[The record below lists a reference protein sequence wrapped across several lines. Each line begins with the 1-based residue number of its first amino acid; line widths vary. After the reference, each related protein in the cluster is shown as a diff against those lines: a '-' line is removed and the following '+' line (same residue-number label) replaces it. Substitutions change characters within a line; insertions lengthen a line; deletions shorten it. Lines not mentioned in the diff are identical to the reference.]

1 MVSVPVSLPNFA
13 PVNFKFYVMEVKTQ
27 ERSGQRYVDILSNG
41 GFKAFFGDESN
52 KEAVMEL
59 LNTLLPEHRQIRD
72 IDYRPTEVQGPV
84 IGHSKEFKFDFICSD
99 ASGAKFIVET
109 QRYREKSWFK
119 RCVSYA
125 SRAYDRQNKTGFDY
139 DVPPVY
145 LIGLMGVDIDHPDEV
160 YWKDKY
166 ISEYTFR
173 EKECHDLLDETIVII
188 FAELTRFHKTEDEC
202 VTLQDKLLYLLKNS
216 GKMRTPPKWGNEK
229 PCKDLLDAFEIGD
242 FSKVKREQY
251 DKDMYDEK
259 RCNGELA
266 AARDDGRA
274 EGLEQGHAEGR
285 EEGHAE
291 AKIEMANKFKA
302 LGVDID
308 TIVQATG
315 LDKEVVEKL

>member
-1 MVSVPVSLPNFA
+1 MVEKIHA
-13 PVNFKFYVMEVKTQ
+13 
-27 ERSGQRYVDILSNG
+27 EREQKYVDILSNG

-52 KEAVMEL
+52 KEAVMTL
-59 LNTLLPEHRQIRD
+59 LNTMLPKHRQIKE
-72 IDYRPTEVQGPV
+72 IDYQPTEHQGPV
-84 IGHSKEFKFDFICSD
+84 IGQSKEFKYDFMCSD

-145 LIGLMGVDIDHPDEV
+145 LIGLMGVDIDHPDKE
-160 YWKDKY
+160 YWKDRY

-202 VTLQDKLLYLLKNS
+202 VTLEDKLLYLLKNS
-216 GKMRTPPKWGNEK
+216 GKMERPPKWAGEK
-229 PCKDLLDAFEIGD
+229 PCKDLLEAFAIGG
-242 FSKVKREQY
+242 FSKTKREQY

-259 RCNGELA
+259 RRNGELA
-266 AARDDGRA
+266 AAREDGIA
-274 EGLEQGHAEGR
+274 EGHARGHAKGHAEGHA
-285 EEGHAE
+285 EGLAEGHAKGHAE
-291 AKIEMANKFKA
+291 AKIEMAIKLKA

-315 LDKEVVEKL
+315 LDRETIENL

>member
-1 MVSVPVSLPNFA
+1 MKERA
-13 PVNFKFYVMEVKTQ
+13 Q

-59 LNTLLPEHRQIRD
+59 LNSLLPEHRQIKD
-72 IDYRPTEVQGPV
+72 IVYRPTEHQGPV
-84 IGHSKEFKFDFICSD
+84 IGHSKEFKFDFMCSD

-109 QRYREKSWFK
+109 QRYREKHWFK
-119 RCVSYA
+119 RCVGYA
-125 SRAYDRQNKTGFDY
+125 SRAYDRQNRTGFDY

-145 LIGLMGVDIDHPDEV
+145 LIGLMGVDIEHQ
-160 YWKDKY
+160 DKKQWMDRY

-202 VTLQDKLLYLLKNS
+202 ITLQDKLLYLLKNS
-216 GKMRTPPKWGNEK
+216 AQMKTPPKWGDEK
-229 PCKDLLDAFEIGD
+229 PCRDLLEAFEIDD
-242 FSKVKREQY
+242 FSKTKREQY

-259 RCNGELA
+259 RRIGELS

-274 EGLEQGHAEGR
+274 EGLAQGLAEGLEQGHAEGLAQ
-285 EEGHAE
+285 GHAE
-291 AKIEMANKFKA
+291 A
-302 LGVDID
+302 
-308 TIVQATG
+308 QAEIARKMLESGMSVEQIAQFTG
-315 LDKEVVEKL
+315 LTPEEIAAWQK

>member
-1 MVSVPVSLPNFA
+1 MR
-13 PVNFKFYVMEVKTQ
+13 
-27 ERSGQRYVDILSNG
+27 ERIEESGGQRYVDILSNG
-41 GFKAFFGDESN
+41 GFKAFFGDENN

-59 LNTLLPEHRQIRD
+59 LNTLLPEHRQIMD
-72 IDYRPTEVQGPV
+72 IDYRPTEHQGPV
-84 IGHSKEFKFDFICSD
+84 IGHSKEFKYDFMCSD

-109 QRYREKSWFK
+109 QRYREKYWFK
-119 RCVSYA
+119 RCVGYA

-145 LIGLMGVDIDHPDEV
+145 LIGLMGVDIDHPDRE
-160 YWKDKY
+160 YWKDRY

-216 GKMRTPPKWGNEK
+216 GRMKTPPKWGGEK
-229 PCKDLLDAFEIGD
+229 PCKNLLDAFEIGD
-242 FSKVKREQY
+242 FSKMKREQY

-259 RCNGELA
+259 RRNGELA
-266 AARDDGRA
+266 AAREDGRA
-274 EGLEQGHAEGR
+274 EGLAQGHAEGR
-285 EEGHAE
+285 EEAR
-291 AKIEMANKFKA
+291 IEMARKFRM

-315 LDKEVVEKL
+315 LDREAVEKL

>member
-1 MVSVPVSLPNFA
+1 MGNKIHA
-13 PVNFKFYVMEVKTQ
+13 
-27 ERSGQRYVDILSNG
+27 EREQRYVDILSNG

-52 KEAVMEL
+52 KEAVMAL
-59 LNTLLPEHRQIRD
+59 LNTMLPKHRQIKE
-72 IDYRPTEVQGPV
+72 IDYQPTEHQGPV
-84 IGHSKEFKFDFICSD
+84 IGQSKEFKYDFMCSD

-145 LIGLMGVDIDHPDEV
+145 LIGLMGVDIDHPDKE
-160 YWKDKY
+160 YWKDRY

-202 VTLQDKLLYLLKNS
+202 VTLEDKLLYLLKNS
-216 GKMRTPPKWGNEK
+216 GKMERPPKWAGEK
-229 PCKDLLDAFEIGD
+229 PCKDLLDAFAIGG

-259 RCNGELA
+259 RRNGELA
-266 AARDDGRA
+266 AAREDGIA
-274 EGLEQGHAEGR
+274 EGLAQGHAEGR
-285 EEGHAE
+285 AEGLAEGRAEGRAEGEAAGRAE
-291 AKIEMANKFKA
+291 AVRMMLAAGIPVETIAGA
-302 LGVDID
+302 LGIS
-308 TIVQATG
+308 
-315 LDKEVVEKL
+315 VEECDGYRNM